1 MSIRFACPECKQ
13 LLGASTRKAGRRV
26 QCPKCNA
33 EVTVPTEAEAAA
45 AAVLRRFEHPEIEE
59 AINTLFVV
67 DRGAEGTSS
76 ADRAAAARPDANGAE
91 APGHAV
97 LLIPRKVVYFQA
109 GLLAVVAITF
119 FLAGWWIG
127 GSGQTP
133 VLDLPATGGPAT
145 LNVLLH
151 YRSSNGELRADE
163 GAVVLVLPT
172 DNRVTEKLQAAAL
185 DPTAPQPNAASPVI
199 GKLNLIGGAY
209 GRTDAAG
216 KLAGLI
222 VPRPAKHYLLLL
234 SNHARRSGEPRP
246 QDLAALGTYLEGAA
260 ELLGNRAYRLTSE
273 DLKGE
278 VAITHDFGVE

>member
-1 MSIRFACPECKQ
+1 MSIRFACPQCKQ
-13 LLGASTRKAGRRV
+13 LLGASARKAGRLV
-26 QCPKCNA
+26 QCPKCNS
-33 EVTVPTEAEAAA
+33 EVTVPSEAEAAA

-67 DRGAEGTSS
+67 ERGSDS
-76 ADRAAAARPDANGAE
+76 AASPDKPAAAAESRGAAE
-91 APGHAV
+91 HNT

-127 GSGQTP
+127 GSGQTAVRDVP
-133 VLDLPATGGPAT
+133 MIGGPAT

-151 YRSSNGELRADE
+151 YQSASGDAQVDE
-163 GAVVLVLPT
+163 GAVVLVLPV
-172 DNRVTEKLQAAAL
+172 DKRVTDKLSAEAL
-185 DPTAPQPNAASPVI
+185 DPAAPQPNAASPVI
-199 GKLNLIGGAY
+199 SKLNLIGGAY
-209 GRTDAAG
+209 GRTDATG

-222 VPRPAKHYLLLL
+222 LPHAGKHHVLLL

-260 ELLGNRAYRLTSE
+260 ELLGDRAYRLTTE
-273 DLKGE
+273 DLNGD
-278 VAITHDFGVE
+278 VAVTHEFGGK